1 MPTWIE
7 LDAAADSGDAQA
19 VQRVLTCGVDVNQS
33 NEVQNGYVI
42 IYFTRDI
49 VAHHNHQVLGA
60 LLTIFK
66 KSSYV
71 DCLTTKCDCSG
82 TSQLIDRV
90 LRVNAHPIFYEPMV
104 YMYK

>member
-7 LDAAADSGDAQA
+7 LHDAARSGDAQA
-19 VQRVLTCGVDVNQS
+19 VQRLLTCAVDVNQS

-60 LLTIFK
+60 LLTISK

-71 DCLTTKCDCSG
+71 NCLTTKCDCSG
-82 TSQLIDRV
+82 TSQLIYHV
-90 LRVNAHPIFYEPMV
+90 LRINAHPIFDESMV